1 MKKIEKPNMVELYNE
16 LSDKIK
22 INKDDN
28 LLELD
33 MCDIFM
39 WANKVAYE
47 CVCYWQDSKFFN
59 ELNALEAQ
67 GVKVNSKNIKT
78 MKEITTP
85 EEFTLS
91 MNGCENIEQL
101 EKLFCKG
108 SLIWKNEKIGCKIE
122 CK

>member
-1 MKKIEKPNMVELYNE
+1 MVELYNE

-22 INKDDN
+22 FNKDNN

-47 CVCYWQDSKFFN
+47 CVCYCIDLKFFT
-59 ELNALEAQ
+59 ELNAAEIQ

-78 MKEITTP
+78 MKELTTL
-85 EEFTLS
+85 EEFALS

-101 EKLFCKG
+101 EKMFCKG
-108 SLIWKNEKIGCKIE
+108 SLVWKNEKIGCKIE